1 LLSGRIAIGVADHAG
16 WAHLVAVR
24 IDDDGLQVLDRRRVE
39 IIDDDLPRMPYEHEA
54 ADLDDDD
61 ADDLIARVAR
71 SATANARRELAAF
84 CSDLGGD
91 VAAVGIRD
99 EPGFPIPEHY
109 GEARRSN
116 RIVYAADGELLRR
129 AFEDAADVLGLS
141 VVTSPRGADVVA
153 EAAAA
158 VGLPTLLTRLEDE
171 GKRLGS
177 PWTKEHA
184 QAAARAAIALTGS

>member
-1 LLSGRIAIGVADHAG
+1 MLSGRIAIGVADHAG

-91 VAAVGIRD
+91 VV
-99 EPGFPIPEHY
+99 
-109 GEARRSN
+109 
-116 RIVYAADGELLRR
+116 
-129 AFEDAADVLGLS
+129 
-141 VVTSPRGADVVA
+141 
-153 EAAAA
+153 AAAA
-158 VGLPTLLTRLEDE
+158 SATNPASRSPSITARRAGRIASCTPPTANCRGARSKTPPMFWAF
-171 GKRLGS
+171 
-177 PWTKEHA
+177 PW
-184 QAAARAAIALTGS
+184 